1 MVKAIIF
8 DIGGVLDKGKPEE
21 HWAEL
26 CKSLNLDFEKFQAI
40 RKKYTDD
47 ARIGKLSTK
56 EYVSKIAKDLGLK
69 YEDLFSNWLRT
80 KRENMKIDKEIE
92 NLIKNLKKKGYKVA
106 TLSNIIELH
115 HQVRIENKA
124 YGLFDF
130 AVISFKYT
138 IRFENLD
145 AAIKTNIITIIKK
158 INIVNPRSEHLVFFG
173 FRIKY
178 VNIFVRIA
186 TSVDIV
192 FVQDPISIFP
202 TFFL

>member
-21 HWAEL
+21 HWVEL

-56 EYVSKIAKDLGLK
+56 EYVSQIAKDLGLK

-124 YGLFDF
+124 YDLFDF
-130 AVISFKYT
+130 AVISFKERIDKPNEKIYQIVIDKLKLPPEEMVFIEDSERNLKTAKKLGMKT
-138 IRFENLD
+138 ILFKDNKQL
-145 AAIKTNIITIIKK
+145 IKDLKDLGVK
-158 INIVNPRSEHLVFFG
+158 I
-173 FRIKY
+173 
-178 VNIFVRIA
+178 
-186 TSVDIV
+186 
-192 FVQDPISIFP
+192 
-202 TFFL
+202 